1 MRFSVRKPVR
11 YRHTAPRG
19 TGTNRLTQVVYLTTR
34 YKIDRHEYACVQWG
48 SIADDPVIL
57 SRHESKE
64 LAGQALVEAFEDYER
79 A

>member
-1 MRFSVRKPVR
+1 MR
-11 YRHTAPRG
+11 YRNTAPRG
-19 TGTNRLTQVVYLTTR
+19 TGTNRLTQVVYTTQR
-34 YKIDRHEYACVQWG
+34 YKVQRHEYTCIRWG

-64 LAGQALVEAFEDYER
+64 LAGVALREAFEDYER